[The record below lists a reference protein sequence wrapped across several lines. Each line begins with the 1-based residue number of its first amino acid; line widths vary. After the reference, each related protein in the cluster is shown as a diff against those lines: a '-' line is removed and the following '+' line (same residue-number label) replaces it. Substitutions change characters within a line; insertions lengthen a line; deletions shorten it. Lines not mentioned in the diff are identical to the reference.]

1 MRDRLRFEV
10 TKDAIGS
17 SRQPAIVVP
26 DGVLSVGP
34 GPEARPPGDQGE
46 HGPYRPFAKV
56 EVK

>member
-10 TKDAIGS
+10 AKDAIGS

-26 DGVLSVGP
+26 DGVLGVSP
-34 GPEARPPGDQGE
+34 GPEARPSRDQGE
-46 HGPYRPFAKV
+46 RGPNRTFAKV